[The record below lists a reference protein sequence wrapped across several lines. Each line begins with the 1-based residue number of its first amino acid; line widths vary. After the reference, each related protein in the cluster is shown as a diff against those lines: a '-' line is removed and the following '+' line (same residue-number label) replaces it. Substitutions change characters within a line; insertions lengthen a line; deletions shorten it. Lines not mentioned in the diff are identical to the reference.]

1 MQVDICVHANVFIVF
16 AVEWQPAMRL
26 LSSRHGWHHA
36 RDVCVCQRTHAAC
49 IKHVMHRPPVWHRT
63 MPSGHAACSASYLRR
78 KVHALLMFTC
88 QAPDGAQLGATALL
102 PCMYA
107 RVTIRNTPCTTMH
120 AWSLPSACACRAS
133 SIRNMRASICHQAM
147 VLSAAS
153 LPLGVL

>member
-1 MQVDICVHANVFIVF
+1 MRTCERIHCIC
-16 AVEWQPAMRL
+16 
-26 LSSRHGWHHA
+26 SRMAA
-36 RDVCVCQRTHAAC
+36 RHEVTVIEGMVGATHVMYVCQRTHAAC

-102 PCMYA
+102 PCMHAFTA
-107 RVTIRNTPCTTMH
+107 RHHVTIRNTPCTTMQ
-120 AWSLPSACACRAS
+120 AWSLPSACACCAS
-133 SIRNMRASICHQAM
+133 SIHHMRASICHQAM